1 MALQIQLRRDT
12 AANWTSSNPT
22 LAQGEIGIET
32 NTNKFKIGNGS
43 TAWSSLAYATSDTA
57 TYATNLSGGG
67 AGRIPYQSAADTTA
81 FTAQGTAGQVL
92 TSNGTSAPTWAA
104 PAASGFNAFLLS
116 GM

>member
-12 AANWTSSNPT
+12 STNWTSSNPT

-43 TAWSSLAYATSDTA
+43 TAWNSLSYATSDTA
-57 TYATNLSGGG
+57 TFATNLSGGT
-67 AGRIPYQSAADTTA
+67 AGRVPYQTGSNATG
-81 FTAQGTAGQVL
+81 FTAVGTAGQVL
-92 TSNGTSAPTWAA
+92 TSNGTSAPTWSA
-104 PAASGFNAFLLS
+104 PAATGFSPFLLS